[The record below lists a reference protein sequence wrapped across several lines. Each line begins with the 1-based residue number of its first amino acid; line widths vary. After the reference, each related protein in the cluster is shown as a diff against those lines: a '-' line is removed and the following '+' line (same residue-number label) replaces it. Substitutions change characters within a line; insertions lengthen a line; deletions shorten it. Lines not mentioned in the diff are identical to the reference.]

1 MQIFRWRSISA
12 QIILAVLLPLT
23 AGAIFITFYSQS
35 LHHDAM
41 QQMVG
46 ERNQRTVEV
55 LAADLDRIYSS
66 RVDTL
71 IKASNPGELSSRSD
85 RNYTKYFF
93 LDSEGNFTTGPG
105 SSLENEMLEK
115 IVQSNRENWAS
126 EVPGKVL
133 VTTWLD
139 DAADKQWVIM
149 SASKVE
155 GNVVGDIIDLD
166 EEMDQFSG
174 WLAQPG
180 KLSIQLYDQSHSLIY
195 EAGRSPLETH
205 LVYHPGVLTGLDG
218 KSGVLYSDENH
229 DHEQGVHVISYAP
242 VKTTGWVIV
251 LDEAWEDV
259 SSSQLNTTQNMP
271 LILIPFILL
280 AVAAL
285 WVIVRQVVLPLQKLE
300 KQTQA
305 LGEGDFSA
313 IIQPVGGIA
322 EVRSLQSRLADMAE
336 NLHKARR
343 SLQGYV
349 GSITRGVE
357 DERKRLSRDLH
368 DDTLQSLIALKH
380 RVQTDQSADP
390 AANLQVIQKVIDD
403 IRGIVRGLRP
413 VILEDLGLAAALENL
428 CRQIERETGIKTMFQ
443 VSGEERRYS
452 GEVELAFFRIAQEG
466 LMNAQKHASAS
477 LYKLLLK
484 FEQQEFRMEII
495 DNGKGFIVPDKF
507 DELVAEGH
515 FGLIG
520 IVERASLI
528 QAEIDISSR
537 LGSGTRIKVNYKAPN
552 LIS

>member
-12 QIILAVLLPLT
+12 QIVLAVLLPLT

-55 LAADLDRIYSS
+55 LAAGLDRVYSS
-66 RVDTL
+66 RVDAL
-71 IKASNPGELSSRSD
+71 INASNLDELSSQSNGD
-85 RNYTKYFF
+85 YTTYFE
-93 LDSEGNFTTGPG
+93 EGIGGNITTGPG
-105 SSLENEMLEK
+105 SSLQDEMLVE
-115 IVQSNRENWAS
+115 IVKSNRES
-126 EVPGKVL
+126 RVSGVPGEVL
-133 VTTWLD
+133 VTTWLG
-139 DAADKQWVIM
+139 DAADKHWVM
-149 SASKVE
+149 MTARKDDGSLLC
-155 GNVVGDIIDLD
+155 GIIDLD
-166 EEMDQFSG
+166 KEMDQFSG

-195 EAGRSPLETH
+195 EAGRSPVETH

-229 DHEQGVHVISYAP
+229 DHDQGAHVIAFAP
-242 VKTTGWVIV
+242 VKATGWVLV

-259 SSSQLNTTQNMP
+259 SSNQLDTTQNMP

-336 NLHKARR
+336 NLHKARL
-343 SLQGYV
+343 SLQGYA

-357 DERKRLSRDLH
+357 DERKRLSRELH

-380 RVQTDQSADP
+380 RLQTDQTADP
-390 AANLQVIQKVIDD
+390 AANLRVIQKVIDD

-428 CRQIERETGIKTMFQ
+428 CRQMELETGIKTMFH
-443 VSGEERRYS
+443 VSGEERRFS

-466 LMNAQKHASAS
+466 LMNAQKHAKAS
-477 LYKLLLK
+477 FYELLLK
-484 FEQQEFRMEII
+484 FEQQDLRMEIM
-495 DNGKGFIVPDKF
+495 DNGKGFNVPGKL
-507 DELVAEGH
+507 DELVAGGH

-520 IVERASLI
+520 IEERASLI
-528 QAEIDISSR
+528 RAEIQISSHM
-537 LGSGTRIKVNYKAPN
+537 GKGTRISVNYRDPN
-552 LIS
+552 MYS